1 MGGFPCM
8 RPANRIVAAATKQ
21 RDVCA
26 TREGANDRLSEAPM
40 AIKIEKTF
48 QVKEPVDTV
57 WKFLSDPRK
66 VAACVPGAQITEALD
81 SRTYRGSIRVQVGPS
96 VTDYKGEVHIER
108 LDDQNHEI
116 ELVGKGQDVRGKGS
130 ASMKMSGRIRALP
143 DGTSEVIGVSEVNV
157 VGILA
162 QLGAR
167 VINEVSNR
175 IFEEFT
181 ASFQKQLQQERSA
194 QYVQPGPGAAP
205 EREAVTPQPEQ
216 GTIVEPKPIKAIPL
230 ILSALWAGIVGFF
243 RRLFGSS
250 AT

>member
-1 MGGFPCM
+1 
-8 RPANRIVAAATKQ
+8 
-21 RDVCA
+21 
-26 TREGANDRLSEAPM
+26 M

-48 QVKEPVDTV
+48 QVKEPIDKV
-57 WKFLSDPRK
+57 WKLLSDPRK

-81 SRTYRGSIRVQVGPS
+81 SHTYKGSIRVQVGPS
-96 VTDYKGEVHIER
+96 VTDYKGEVRIQR

-130 ASMKMSGRIRALP
+130 ASMKMSGKIRALP

-167 VINEVSNR
+167 VINEVSNK

-194 QYVQPGPGAAP
+194 ENVQPRSGAESDPA
-205 EREAVTPQPEQ
+205 AATPHPEQ
-216 GTIVEPKPIKAIPL
+216 GTTVEPKPIKAIPL
-230 ILSALWAGIVGFF
+230 VLSALWAGIVRFS
-243 RRLFGSS
+243 RRLFRS
-250 AT
+250 AD

>member
-1 MGGFPCM
+1 M
-8 RPANRIVAAATKQ
+8 RPANRIHCKQ

-40 AIKIEKTF
+40 AMKIEKTF

-57 WKFLSDPRK
+57 WKFLRDPRK
-66 VAACVPGAQITEALD
+66 VAACVPGAQITEAVD
-81 SRTYRGSIRVQVGPS
+81 SYTYKGSIKVQVGPS
-96 VTDYKGEVHIER
+96 VTNYKGEVRIER
-108 LDDQNHEI
+108 LDDQAREI

-130 ASMKMSGRIRALP
+130 ASMKMSGKIRALP
-143 DGTSEVIGVSEVNV
+143 DGTSEVIGVSEVNI

-167 VINEVSNR
+167 VINEVSNK

-181 ASFQKQLQQERSA
+181 ANFQRQLQQEHAARPEQS
-194 QYVQPGPGAAP
+194 GPGAVP
-205 EREAVTPQPEQ
+205 EVAAAMAQPGQ
-216 GTIVEPKPIKAIPL
+216 GTPVEPKPIKAIPL
-230 ILSALWAGIVGFF
+230 VFSALWAGIVGFF